1 MAAVA
6 EIAVEQTSANTT
18 TTTTTT
24 NTKNTTNKSDTNEKS
39 NNKLES
45 PKSDSE
51 FNVQKLVD
59 MFTKLNPLAKEFF
72 PSYYHQ
78 NGDDQN
84 NNFANNNKHSANDN
98 FPRRRRNNYTQGRKR
113 LNGRAFRA
121 QREDSIRRTVYV
133 SDIDQNITEE
143 RLAGLFSSC
152 GQVSFTAY
160 GSTVNDSLSLLETLI
175 REYASDVIA
184 HKCMDKS
191 HYKMSDAG
199 QSFEQSSGALY
210 NLYLQRNRFA
220 GFLGSEYKRLGLGPD
235 DRVVDCRVCG
245 DPHSVLRFAFV
256 EFADEHGARTAL
268 NLGGTMLGYY
278 PVRVLPSKT
287 AILPVNPTFLPRSDD
302 EREMCSRTVYCTN
315 IDKKVSQAEV
325 KNFFETACG
334 EVTRLRL
341 LGDNVHSTR
350 IAFVEFAMIQL
361 SGNTIKRGRGMA
373 VLFHSQSMIFTFIFL
388 STIRGKFESS
398 APSSSGTIATQLLHA
413 IRQPVFPVISLGGK
427 CHHRSELQW
436 DGPWKP
442 ARQGK
447 SIKDTCEASSYSPGI
462 ALADN

>member
-1 MAAVA
+1 
-6 EIAVEQTSANTT
+6 
-18 TTTTTT
+18 
-24 NTKNTTNKSDTNEKS
+24 
-39 NNKLES
+39 
-45 PKSDSE
+45 
-51 FNVQKLVD
+51 

-98 FPRRRRNNYTQGRKR
+98 FPRRRRNNYTQGRRR

-160 GSTVNDSLSLLETLI
+160 GSTVNDSLSLLEALI

-220 GFLGSEYKRLGLGPD
+220 GFLGSEYKRLGLRLD
-235 DRVVDCRVCG
+235 DWVVDCRVCG

-287 AILPVNPTFLPRSDD
+287 AILPVNPTFLPRSED

-373 VLFHSQSMIFTFIFL
+373 VLFHAQR
-388 STIRGKFESS
+388 TI
-398 APSSSGTIATQLLHA
+398 TTQLLQHNNA
-413 IRQPVFPVISLGGK
+413 IRQPVFPVISLGNSV
-427 CHHRSELQW
+427 CDAWECSLDMVDLVSPWVHVELLFE
-436 DGPWKP
+436 GLFCVNEV
-442 ARQGK
+442 K
-447 SIKDTCEASSYSPGI
+447 SKAESAII
-462 ALADN
+462 ALNCSGMVLGSQPIRVSPSKTPVRPRVARPAMH